1 MHIIHLDSEPRL
13 QYLRLHTRLL
23 IDNRRVQVALLH
35 LPNEIKLILQFI
47 MQLDGHLLGQKGS
60 IYYLYPL
67 PSRSLINVRAQRI
80 RLLPKAIY

>member
-13 QYLRLHTRLL
+13 QYLRLHARLL

-47 MQLDGHLLGQKGS
+47 VQLNGHFLGLEGS
-60 IYYLYPL
+60 IDDLYPL
-67 PSRSLINVRAQRI
+67 PSRSLINVRA
-80 RLLPKAIY
+80 